1 MEKNIIERDNQFKNM
16 YSEILTA
23 SALIAVTTS
32 ITVTAT
38 LRTIQSSYLLSKS
51 TTIEGIRINRATCR
65 EIKFV
70 SDSHCHEKFSLSGI
84 SYFS

>member
-16 YSEILTA
+16 YCEILTA
-23 SALIAVTTS
+23 SALTADTTS

-38 LRTIQSSYLLSKS
+38 LRTIQSSYFLSTS
-51 TTIEGIRINRATCR
+51 TRIEGMRINRAACR
-65 EIKFV
+65 EIKLV
-70 SDSHCHEKFSLSGI
+70 SDSHCHEKFPLSGI